1 MSLKAVSS
9 SAAIFSQDSSS
20 PVAGHDVAD
29 NSWPLISI
37 VMPVCN
43 TGVYMVNA
51 VKSIVAQSYPQLELL
66 LVDDA
71 SSDELTLKLL
81 YAYERAGVLSR
92 DNIASVTAN
101 LGGPSLA
108 SNEDSIP
115 EIKALHSALQQ
126 IGSDGAS
133 ATQVLVKVIRFKE
146 DLGVGAMR
154 NEGVK
159 AARGDYIVFADSD
172 DLLAPQCVSR
182 AYEAIKTSG
191 AEVVCFAS
199 HNFSYDQHT
208 NLGREAVKCTLPENT
223 LISCDQLI
231 NAGDFVRVADV
242 AWGKIFAR
250 HIYLERNITF
260 EPHVIFEDCDWV
272 IRLLLNTNS
281 IFYLP
286 FDGYWRVLRPNSIT
300 SQETYTEKIRDSLLS
315 FGRII
320 SAFEKSPYL
329 TEVRPVLMK
338 QAVASCQK
346 ACERA
351 NVQNNKRL
359 CLDVFQGFVK
369 LLAKLGLEVSTQPSF
384 AYDWWH
390 HILYKLPAKSEQAR
404 LEHFVKTRMARLY
417 RRYCK

>member
-1 MSLKAVSS
+1 MSLQTASSVTINCNQS
-9 SAAIFSQDSSS
+9 SAEQAEAT
-20 PVAGHDVAD
+20 VLAD
-29 NSWPLISI
+29 NYWPLISI
-37 VMPVCN
+37 VMPVYN
-43 TGVYMVNA
+43 TGAYMVNA
-51 VKSIVAQSYPQLELL
+51 VKSIVAQSYPKLELL

-81 YAYERAGVLSR
+81 SAYESAGVLTR

-101 LGGPSLA
+101 LGVPSLD

-115 EIKALHSALQQ
+115 EIMALHSALQQ

-133 ATQVLVKVIRFKE
+133 STQVFVKVIRFKE

-159 AARGDYIVFADSD
+159 SASGDYIVFADSD
-172 DLLAPQCVSR
+172 DLLAPQSVSR

-191 AEVVCFAS
+191 AELVCFAA
-199 HNFSYDQHT
+199 HNFSYDQQER
-208 NLGREAVKCTLPENT
+208 LDREVIKCKLPENK
-223 LISCDQLI
+223 LISCVELI
-231 NAGDFVRVADV
+231 RAGLFFGVGGV

-250 HIYLERNITF
+250 QMYIERGLAF
-260 EPHVIFEDCDWV
+260 EPHVLFEDSDWV

-300 SQETYTEKIRDSLLS
+300 SQEAYSVRIRDGVLS
-315 FGRII
+315 FARIV
-320 SAFEKSPYL
+320 SAFEQSSYWA
-329 TEVRPVLMK
+329 EVKPVLVK
-338 QAVASCQK
+338 QAVAFCQSTFNK
-346 ACERA
+346 AK
-351 NVQNNKRL
+351 VQKDKQLNL
-359 CLDVFQGFVK
+359 EIFQGFAD
-369 LLAKLGLEVSTQPSF
+369 LLYRLGLHVSRQPSF

-390 HILYKLPAKSEQAR
+390 HILYKLPNKSEQAR